1 MGDVAEFPISL
12 SSDLGRELITDCCRF
27 AEGILDEL
35 QVRKKYKL
43 FDAGAWEALGKN
55 DELIEKIEAE
65 KLRRVRN
72 GQQKRER
79 AQQLIVKAPDVLGG
93 IMNDV
98 TANARHRINSVEVL
112 NDLAA
117 ASSPGAAAEGPVFEI
132 FINLGADQE
141 GKPIVEHYRKPIAV
155 DINPNAPDDS
165 ETTTT
170 TSTLAWSR
178 RSRGARDEEIRGW
191 RKWTCL
197 TG

>member
-1 MGDVAEFPISL
+1 MSDAVEFPISL
-12 SSDLGRELITDCCRF
+12 NSDLGRELIVDCVRF
-27 AEGILDEL
+27 AEGLLDEKAI
-35 QVRKKYKL
+35 RKKFC
-43 FDAGAWEALGKN
+43 FDDSAWEALGSN
-55 DELIEKIEAE
+55 EELIEKIEAE

-79 AQQLIVKAPDVLGG
+79 AQQLVTKAPDVLGG

-117 ASSPGAAAEGPVFEI
+117 NNSPGAAAEGPVFEI

-155 DINPNAPDDS
+155 DINPSVPEDS
-165 ETTTT
+165 ETNDNVVDA
-170 TSTLAWSR
+170 SVVAAIAMKKKDDDR
-178 RSRGARDEEIRGW
+178 
-191 RKWTCL
+191 
-197 TG
+197 